1 MTPFTERTTEPAP
14 RRLLYERNRYLL
26 KRERALPARAPT
38 HAATTRRGG
47 PQPAPPSRCRR
58 PLKAGEAPPLWRAAS
73 PQPATASPSLT
84 PRDPAS
90 RGQPGRQRRDRTA
103 GVTAS
108 PRLGGGRGS
117 SGCQVTAAP
126 PFTRRSLALSLPT
139 SAPSPS
145 RPPGR
150 GGAAGHPDG
159 QLPQRRARPAAIL
172 SLRLFFFFPPPPLP
186 PPQKKNHQKIQPKT
200 LSRPNRGG
208 GFLLIYFHLFIY
220 LFSPS
225 PLPLRKTRNPK
236 NTLKNK
242 IIMHIYAYISKKG
255 NNSSLRVCRKFT
267 PRCCAL

>member
-1 MTPFTERTTEPAP
+1 MTPFTERTTEQAP

-172 SLRLFFFFPPPPLP
+172 SLRLFFFFLP
-186 PPQKKNHQKIQPKT
+186 PPSPPPKKKPPKNPT
-200 LSRPNRGG
+200 QNPFPPEPWRRFSFN
-208 GFLLIYFHLFIY
+208 LFSPIY
-220 LFSPS
+220 LFIFPFPASP
-225 PLPLRKTRNPK
+225 PK
-236 NTLKNK
+236 DEKSEEHPQK
-242 IIMHIYAYISKKG
+242 
-255 NNSSLRVCRKFT
+255 
-267 PRCCAL
+267 